1 VQQNPG
7 DKLLLTS
14 GRVSSEM
21 ALKAVHSGITII
33 ASITTCT
40 DLALEIAEEAG
51 LTVIKR
57 ALKAPRALCG
67 SHRID

>member
-57 ALKAPRALCG
+57 ALKSPRVLCG
-67 SHRID
+67 DHRVD